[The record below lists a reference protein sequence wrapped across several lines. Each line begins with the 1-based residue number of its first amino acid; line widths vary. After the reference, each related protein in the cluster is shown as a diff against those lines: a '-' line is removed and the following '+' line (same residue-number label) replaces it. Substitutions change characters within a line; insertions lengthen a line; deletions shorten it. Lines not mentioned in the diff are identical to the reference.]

1 MPKSLQATITAAD
14 NLWNEYHKYR
24 KVQLTYFADQT
35 LVNLNKLR
43 DQGKDLERAADKY
56 QKERDI
62 K

>member
-14 NLWNEYHKYR
+14 VMYNEYAAYK
-24 KVQLTYFADQT
+24 KIQTTYFNDQT

-43 DQGKDLERAADKY
+43 DQGKMLDHAAQKY
-56 QKERDI
+56 KKERDT

>member
-1 MPKSLQATITAAD
+1 MPKSLQAQITAAD

-24 KVQLTYFADQT
+24 KVQLKYFGNQT
-35 LVNLNKLR
+35 IKNLNDLR
-43 DQGKDLERAADKY
+43 DQGKMLEFAADKY